1 MFKKFLVFMLICVTI
16 MKPSLANSFENKCE
30 LKNYLNFV
38 DEKVIYL
45 TFDDGPSP
53 NTLKILDILN
63 QENVKASFF
72 VIGNQVEIYKDVLR
86 KLEKSGMCILPH
98 TNTHNYRQIYKTSF
112 DYFNDLNICKDK
124 IKNVINREP
133 INFVRFPGGVNNEL
147 LKNSVLKE
155 IREKFLDD
163 KFYFIEWN
171 VYGLDAERIPKDSDT
186 IFSSTINQLNN
197 KSKAIVLLHD
207 GYGNINTV
215 NSIRNIIL
223 RAKELGYKFKTLEEI
238 TEKDFDYFV
247 RKNVINK
254 KG

>member
-1 MFKKFLVFMLICVTI
+1 
-16 MKPSLANSFENKCE
+16 MKPSFANSFENESESK
-30 LKNYLNFV
+30 KYLCCV

-72 VIGNQVEIYKDVLR
+72 VIGNQVEIYKDVL
-86 KLEKSGMCILPH
+86 KKIEESGMCILPH
-98 TNTHNYRQIYKTSF
+98 TNTHNYRQIYKTSL

-124 IKNVINREP
+124 IKNVVTREP

-147 LKNSVLKE
+147 LKDNVLNE

-163 KFYFIEWN
+163 KCYFIEWN
-171 VYGLDAERIPKDSDT
+171 VYGLDAERVPQNSET
-186 IFSSTINQLNN
+186 IFSSTISQLNN

-215 NSIRNIIL
+215 NSIRDIIVK
-223 RAKELGYKFKTLEEI
+223 AKELGYKFKTLEEI